1 MGSGFIL
8 ILWRLTVGVSFI
20 KNGGHLHKEERNENK
35 PKPENQ
41 LFDSC
46 EPLDT
51 VLQNRTKAVSKQ
63 WLGHLEIRNIA
74 FLGPTQISPVPT
86 GAGDFY

>member
-1 MGSGFIL
+1 MEANCWDFIYQK
-8 ILWRLTVGVSFI
+8 W
-20 KNGGHLHKEERNENK
+20 GHLHKEERNENK